1 MLKMEGEM
9 KVRLRCAVLD
19 DYQRVASNMADW
31 SLISE
36 QVEIKFLH
44 EYFDNENDL
53 VSAISDCDI
62 IVIMRER
69 TAFGASLF
77 SRLSELKLLVTTGMK
92 NSAID
97 LAAAHSHGVLVCGT
111 ATHPE
116 PPTEHTW
123 ALILGLARNLV
134 VESNALR
141 TNGPWQST
149 VGMDLNG
156 RRLGI
161 FGLGKIG
168 SRVARVGLSF
178 GMEVTAWSSN
188 LTKEKCDAAGVN
200 LASSKEELL
209 STSDF
214 VSIHLVLSDRTRGL
228 LSAEELRLMR
238 PSAFLINTSRASI
251 VDQDALVEALQKG
264 WIAGAGLDVFEK
276 EPLAKNDVLRS
287 LPNVLATP
295 HNGYVTQANYQTFY
309 REAVEDIQAFLAG
322 SPIRTLS

>member
-1 MLKMEGEM
+1 MEEDILVG
-9 KVRLRCAVLD
+9 LRCAVLD
-19 DYQRVASNMADW
+19 DYQRVASTMADW
-31 SLISE
+31 SMISE

-62 IVIMRER
+62 LVIMRER

-77 SRLSELKLLVTTGMK
+77 SRLPNLKLLVTTGMK
-92 NSAID
+92 NAALD
-97 LAAAHSHGVLVCGT
+97 LSAAHSYGVLVCGT

-116 PPTEHTW
+116 PPAEHTW
-123 ALILGLARNLV
+123 ALILGLARHLV
-134 VESNALR
+134 LESSALR
-141 TNGPWQST
+141 TNGPWQNA

-161 FGLGKIG
+161 LGLGKIG
-168 SRVARVGLSF
+168 TRIARVALAF

-188 LTKEKCDAAGVN
+188 LTKEKCDAAGVK

-228 LSAEELRLMR
+228 LGTEELRLMR

-276 EPLAKNDVLRS
+276 EPLSKDDVLRS

-295 HNGYVTQANYQTFY
+295 HTGYVTQANYQTFY
-309 REAVEDIQAFLAG
+309 REAVEDIQAFLEG
-322 SPIRTLS
+322 SPMRILS